1 MNRREPATRRTALSL
16 LTGVGFLLYRRVQSA
31 GERRIVALD
40 EARGPC
46 ALVLGSPVRRGLTP
60 IVADRVTTAARL
72 FHQGQ
77 VARLVLTGST
87 SAETGDEVQ
96 AMAQAALAAGVPASA
111 LDRDPMGLHTFES
124 IENARALAGPLV
136 VVTQRFHL
144 PRALYLCERLG
155 VDAVGVSA
163 DLRVYSGL
171 RDYQRR
177 ELSSSVLAYWM
188 SR

>member
-1 MNRREPATRRTALSL
+1 MQRTALSL
-16 LTGVGFLLYRRVQSA
+16 LTGVGFLLHRRVQTA
-31 GERRIVALD
+31 GARRIVRLD
-40 EARGPC
+40 AARGEA

-60 IVADRVTTAARL
+60 ILADRVATAARL

-87 SAETGDEVQ
+87 SAETGDEVA
-96 AMAQAALAAGVPASA
+96 AMACAALAAGVPAAA
-111 LDRDPMGLHTFES
+111 LDRDPLGRHTFES
-124 IENARALAGPLV
+124 IENARARPGPLV

-155 VDAVGVSA
+155 IDAVGVAA

-171 RDYQRR
+171 REYQRR
-177 ELSSSVLAYWM
+177 ELASSVLAYWM